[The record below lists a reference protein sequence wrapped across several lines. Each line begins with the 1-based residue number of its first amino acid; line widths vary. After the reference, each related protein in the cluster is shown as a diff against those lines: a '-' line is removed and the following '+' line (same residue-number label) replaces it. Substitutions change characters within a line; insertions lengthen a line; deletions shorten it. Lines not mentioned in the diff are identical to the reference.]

1 MYLYHQYSTTHNKTH
16 LSWVFAEA
24 EADTTATRNAQKTTR
39 VLYTNMIYK
48 EKQQNIIEKS
58 VTH

>member
-1 MYLYHQYSTTHNKTH
+1 MYLYHKYITKHNKTH

-24 EADTTATRNAQKTTR
+24 EADTTASRNAQKTAR

-48 EKQQNIIEKS
+48 
-58 VTH
+58 

>member
-1 MYLYHQYSTTHNKTH
+1 MYPYHKYIAKHNKTH

-24 EADTTATRNAQKTTR
+24 EADTTASRNAQKTTR

-48 EKQQNIIEKS
+48 
-58 VTH
+58 

>member
-1 MYLYHQYSTTHNKTH
+1 MYLYHKYITKRNKTH

-24 EADTTATRNAQKTTR
+24 EADTTASRNAQKTAR

-48 EKQQNIIEKS
+48 
-58 VTH
+58 